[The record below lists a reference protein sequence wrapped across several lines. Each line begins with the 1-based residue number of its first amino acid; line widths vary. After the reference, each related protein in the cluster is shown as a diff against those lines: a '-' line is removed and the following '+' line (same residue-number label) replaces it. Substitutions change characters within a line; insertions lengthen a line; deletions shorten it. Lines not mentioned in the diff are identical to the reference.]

1 MWARG
6 CLGYLGD
13 FGGIVG
19 PRGPRARFYR
29 FLRRL
34 RFLCGFHTVATHV
47 FHSIIIAG
55 FPASWWWV
63 YTPTELGVFGGSGD
77 FGCFNCFGGSHDV
90 LPMLRHCAPPARGFR
105 CSKHGFC
112 VLEALQQ
119 PDFPPKPCLA
129 GMRHGEPIE
138 ASVEQPQ
145 PSTTPQPCRMFAKH
159 GFHFGRPQTPGE
171 TTHNTQTPCLEEMQ
185 HDKSWRQHL
194 KPDGQQN
201 R

>member
-1 MWARG
+1 M
-6 CLGYLGD
+6 
-13 FGGIVG
+13 
-19 PRGPRARFYR
+19 
-29 FLRRL
+29 
-34 RFLCGFHTVATHV
+34 

-77 FGCFNCFGGSHDV
+77 FGCFDCFGGFHDL
-90 LPMLRHCAPPARGFR
+90 LPMLRHCTPPARGFR

-138 ASVEQPQ
+138 ASVGQQQPT
-145 PSTTPQPCRMFAKH
+145 PTPQPCRTFAKH
-159 GFHFGRPQTPGE
+159 GFHSNQSQNPRGNSPLQLNTMLRRIEALAG
-171 TTHNTQTPCLEEMQ
+171 HRSNTQNQVASKT
-185 HDKSWRQHL
+185 DKH
-194 KPDGQQN
+194 GF
-201 R
+201 